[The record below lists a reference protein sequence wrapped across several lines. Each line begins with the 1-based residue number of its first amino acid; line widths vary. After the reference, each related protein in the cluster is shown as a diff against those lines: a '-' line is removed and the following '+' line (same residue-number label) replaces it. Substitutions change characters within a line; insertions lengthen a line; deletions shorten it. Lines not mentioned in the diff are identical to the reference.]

1 MDWIIHHKST
11 TASTNL
17 DARAGTHGEVFT
29 ADFQTSGRGRLN
41 HKWFSGEAENLL
53 MSAVL
58 SVEGMEASE
67 SATLPLVVGLAIAET
82 LGGSLKWPND
92 VLVRGKKLAGILC
105 ERQGDKVIAGIGV
118 NVLATSFPE
127 GIVATSL
134 ALERAKVVEIT
145 KVRDLILKRLGEL
158 YSTWREFGFKALY
171 DRITKLDVLKGREI
185 AVRQTDDDL
194 EPTRGLCYGI
204 MDDGTL
210 KVGEERIYAGEAHVL

>member
-1 MDWIIHHKST
+1 MDWVIHHKST
-11 TASTNL
+11 TESTNL

-29 ADFQTSGRGRLN
+29 ADFQTAGRGRLD
-41 HKWFSGEAENLL
+41 HKWISGEAENLL
-53 MSAVL
+53 MSAVV

-67 SATLPLVVGLAIAET
+67 VATFPLVVGLAVAET

-105 ERQGDKVIAGIGV
+105 ERQGDKVIAGVGV
-118 NVLATSFPE
+118 NVLTTSFPE

-134 ALERAKVVEIT
+134 ALERAKVVEIA
-145 KVRDLILKRLGEL
+145 KVRDLILKQLGEL

-171 DRITKLDVLKGREI
+171 DRIAKIDVLKGREI

-204 MDDGTL
+204 MEDGTL